1 MRAIPAGS
9 CGCPRLGGGGTATV
23 IVALPLRPSLVAV
36 IVAEPVVTPVT
47 SPTALTVATAPA
59 LPLHVTVRP
68 LSTLPLASFSTALS
82 CSVCPAAPGDCPQA
96 IADVVLGRLAGA
108 VVPFREGQRY
118 RGARRAYDR
127 EVAHRARKHGRQGH
141 AQRRTTAPP
150 VARRRDRR
158 RPSPHARDQPARAHR
173 RQS

>member
-1 MRAIPAGS
+1 MFWRVEAPAKSHPAPGRQEKLFSQMRPLPAGS

-82 CSVCPAAPGDCPQA
+82 CSVCPAVTLPVGGLTVTAATAA
-96 IADVVLGRLAGA
+96 IDAA
-108 VVPFREGQRY
+108 VV
-118 RGARRAYDR
+118 A
-127 EVAHRARKHGRQGH
+127 V
-141 AQRRTTAPP
+141 TTLESTPNVVP
-150 VARRRDRR
+150 GPGVPR
-158 RPSPHARDQPARAHR
+158 
-173 RQS
+173 

>member
-1 MRAIPAGS
+1 MFWRVEAPAKSHPAPGRQEKLFSQMRPLPAGS

-82 CSVCPAAPGDCPQA
+82 CSVCPAVTLPVGGLTVTAATGAMDATVVAVTTLESAPN
-96 IADVVLGRLAGA
+96 
-108 VVPFREGQRY
+108 VVP
-118 RGARRAYDR
+118 
-127 EVAHRARKHGRQGH
+127 
-141 AQRRTTAPP
+141 
-150 VARRRDRR
+150 
-158 RPSPHARDQPARAHR
+158 
-173 RQS
+173 